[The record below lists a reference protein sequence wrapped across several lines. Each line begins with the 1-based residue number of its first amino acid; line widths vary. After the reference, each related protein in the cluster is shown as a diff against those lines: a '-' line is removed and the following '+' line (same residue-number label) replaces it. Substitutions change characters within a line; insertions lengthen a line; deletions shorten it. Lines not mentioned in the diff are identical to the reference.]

1 VSVLDPYPITV
12 VALVVIVLAV
22 LVTRLLR
29 RDAKRP
35 IARLGVFVER
45 ERGDD
50 AQKRSASSPERA
62 YDDEPTWS
70 TDDAPTGVRPL
81 GRDEARARIPRRN
94 RDVEQ

>member
-1 VSVLDPYPITV
+1 MLDPYPITI

-29 RDAKRP
+29 DPRQR
-35 IARLGVFVER
+35 IARLGVFIER
-45 ERGDD
+45 DD
-50 AQKRSASSPERA
+50 AQERSASSPERP
-62 YDDEPTWS
+62 YDDGTTWS